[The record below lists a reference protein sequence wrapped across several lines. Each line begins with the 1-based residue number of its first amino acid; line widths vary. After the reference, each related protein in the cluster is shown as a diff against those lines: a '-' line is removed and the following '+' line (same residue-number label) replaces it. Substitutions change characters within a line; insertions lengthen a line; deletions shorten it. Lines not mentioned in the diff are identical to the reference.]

1 MRLFFLFLFK
11 FKLNLVF
18 SFPISNRRGS
28 VVNRRNG
35 NDIGAI
41 GREISVGAGLGRP
54 VFPHF
59 GMSLLDD
66 KLERHS
72 TSLSLTRIA
81 GQSHFHLIINS
92 AGRVVRPVDAATGDD
107 VAANTAET
115 LYRPSL
121 CRRLIAV
128 ATDLTGPKAPAAI
141 NADKSIDAGQRDGI
155 R

>member
-1 MRLFFLFLFK
+1 M
-11 FKLNLVF
+11 
-18 SFPISNRRGS
+18 
-28 VVNRRNG
+28 NRRNG

-115 LYRPSL
+115 LYRPS
-121 CRRLIAV
+121 V
-128 ATDLTGPKAPAAI
+128 STDLTGPKAPAAI